1 MTAKAEERVVVTTFV
16 DVKPSDA
23 FEIFTSQIDAWWK
36 RSPRF
41 RRMPGHGGTISFEGT
56 PPERRLVEKDRASTT
71 VIGHVLAWEIGKRLS
86 FEWRGQDFSAAD
98 RTEVEVRFEAHRSG
112 TRVTLEHR
120 GIGALPAN
128 HPARHGFSGEAFE
141 AMFGYF
147 WADILASYRVLC
159 R

>member
-1 MTAKAEERVVVTTFV
+1 MTAHIEERVVVTTFV

-23 FEIFTSQIDAWWK
+23 FEIFTSQIDVWWK
-36 RSPRF
+36 RAPRY
-41 RRMPGHGGTISFEGT
+41 RRMPGQSGTLSFEGT
-56 PPERRLVEKDRASTT
+56 PPERLVERDRASTV
-71 VIGHVLAWEIGKRLS
+71 VIGRVLAWEVGKRLS
-86 FEWRGQDFSAAD
+86 FEWSGQDFSDAD

-147 WADILASYRVLC
+147 WADLLASYRLRC
-159 R
+159 G